1 MEKQNLLAKG
11 ITKKYKKTEVLHPT
25 DLNIEQGKIYGLLG
39 RNGAG
44 KTTLLSI
51 LSGQNPASSGL
62 VTYQGER
69 VWENRNALRE
79 IYFSR
84 ELQTSLLMGP
94 NTYKIKDYL
103 ECAKYYLPYWDNAYA
118 KRLIESFDLNIKK
131 KINKLSKGMLSM
143 VTITLALASR
153 APITML
159 DEPAAGLD
167 MAARSQLYR
176 LLLDDYEKTER
187 TFIVSTH
194 IVEEAASIFEE
205 IMLMHQGNLVEKKN
219 TDEFLGDFHYISGH
233 EDCISENV
241 KKLEIIHT
249 ENLGRQQTVCVRCAI
264 DELPDHKDLNIA
276 PAPLHKVFVYITGGE
291 REENLA

>member
-1 MEKQNLLAKG
+1 MEMQNLVAKE

-25 DLNIEQGKIYGLLG
+25 DLTIEPGKIYGLIG

-51 LSGQNPASSGL
+51 LSGQNPASSGR
-62 VTYQGER
+62 VTYKDEQ
-69 VWENRNALRE
+69 VWENRHALKE

-84 ELQTSLLMGP
+84 EMDHSLLLGS

-103 ECAKYYLPYWDNAYA
+103 DCAKCYLPNWDDAYA
-118 KRLIESFDLNIKK
+118 KRLFDSFELDIKK

-153 APITML
+153 SPITML
-159 DEPAAGLD
+159 DEPVAGLD
-167 MAARSQLYR
+167 MAARGQFYR

-205 IMLMHQGNLVEKKN
+205 VLLMDKGDLIEKRN
-219 TDEFLGDFHYISGH
+219 TDDFLSDFHYISGH
-233 EDCISENV
+233 ENMINQSTSE
-241 KKLEIIHT
+241 LEIVHT
-249 ENLGRQQTVCVRCAI
+249 ENLGRQKTVCVRCQA
-264 DELPDHKDLNIA
+264 EALPTNGDLHIA
-276 PAPLHKVFVYITGGE
+276 PVPLHKAVLYITGGE
-291 REENLA
+291 KEENLA

>member
-1 MEKQNLLAKG
+1 MKNLSAKE

-25 DLNIEQGKIYGLLG
+25 DLTIEQGKIYGLIG

-44 KTTLLSI
+44 KTTLLSM
-51 LSGQNPASSGL
+51 LSGQNPVSSGNIL
-62 VTYQGER
+62 YGDEP
-69 VWENRNALRE
+69 VWENRHALKE

-84 ELQTSLLMGP
+84 ELNTSLLMGP

-103 ECAKYYLPYWDNAYA
+103 NCAKCYLPYWDEEYA
-118 KRLIESFDLNIKK
+118 KRLLDAFELNPKK

-153 APITML
+153 APVTML

-167 MAARSQLYR
+167 MAARGQLYR
-176 LLLDDYEKTER
+176 MILDDYEKTER

-194 IVEEAASIFEE
+194 IVEEAAPIFEE
-205 IMLMHQGNLVEKKN
+205 IILVDKGNLVEKKN
-219 TDEFLGDFHYISGH
+219 TDELLSDFHYISGH
-233 EDCISENV
+233 EDCVNQNIETLN
-241 KKLEIIHT
+241 IIHA
-249 ENLGRQQTVCVRCAI
+249 ENLGRQKTVCVRCSF
-264 DELPDHKDLNIA
+264 DEIPVHPDLNIS
-276 PAPLHKVFVYITGGE
+276 PVPLHKVFVYLTGGE